1 MAFKKRFESF
11 RPGVMHFI
19 HTDTHALATQAWVD
33 KSVTGYTA
41 NIQANLEHPIAYFKA
56 LANEQAHGS
65 ATAGQEPG
73 DAYYAYRIEV
83 KIGTLD
89 EKLVGNGWTA
99 IAGEGAWIKTLYL
112 EEGDVIEGNF
122 DYVEIEDAPST
133 GTGSTTSDGTLLCYE
148 HVY

>member
-1 MAFKKRFESF
+1 MAFKKRFDSF
-11 RPGVMHFI
+11 RPGVMHFLQ
-19 HTDTHALATQAWVD
+19 TVNEAVATQAWVD

-41 NIQANLEHPIAYFKA
+41 NIQATLEHPIAYFKT
-56 LANEQAHGS
+56 LADEKAHGS
-65 ATAGQEPG
+65 TAGSEG
-73 DAYYAYRIEV
+73 NDAYYNTRITV

-112 EEGDVIEGNF
+112 EEGDIIEGYF
-122 DYVEIEDAPST
+122 DYVEYQDDPST
-133 GTGSTTSDGTLLCYE
+133 SDAECGELLCYE